1 MKLKGFLIEGV
12 TYLISEAE
20 IEKVGGLEEAAKLA
34 KENRKKVAEIPEP
47 KKKAEK
53 TKPETEE

>member
-12 TYLISEAE
+12 TYLVSEAE
-20 IEKVGGLEEAAKLA
+20 IEKAGSLEEAAKLA
-34 KENRKKVAEIPEP
+34 KEKSKKVAEIPEP

>member
-34 KENRKKVAEIPEP
+34 KEKSKKVAEIPEP

>member
-1 MKLKGFLIEGV
+1 MKLKGFLIDGV
-12 TYLISEAE
+12 TYLVSEAE
-20 IEKVGGLEEAAKLA
+20 IEKAGGLEEAAKLA
-34 KENRKKVAEIPEP
+34 KEKSKKVAEIPEP